1 MCFLVLVNEIPM
13 PGKHGLK
20 RKFMIPG
27 MGRFSDWSC
36 VHTAGPSNCSHAPRQ
51 QAPLHLGMLARF
63 AYVCFSFHAQ
73 RHISDTSGR
82 SAGWEERIAALRSR
96 NASLN
101 QTFDRT
107 FTLASNFAGIR
118 ENLPSSYLDKVVWV
132 IPPSTR
138 FPTRALTKWLQFVPA
153 LAKWDLQTTSNNDK
167 PTYTVMRMRRKLR
180 HTHLHITIALLE
192 QWSLR

>member
-1 MCFLVLVNEIPM
+1 
-13 PGKHGLK
+13 
-20 RKFMIPG
+20 
-27 MGRFSDWSC
+27 
-36 VHTAGPSNCSHAPRQ
+36 
-51 QAPLHLGMLARF
+51 
-63 AYVCFSFHAQ
+63 
-73 RHISDTSGR
+73 
-82 SAGWEERIAALRSR
+82 
-96 NASLN
+96 
-101 QTFDRT
+101 
-107 FTLASNFAGIR
+107 LASNFAGIR

-132 IPPSTR
+132 ISPSTR